1 MGESKTKTAIAFGRV
16 LAGAAMALALVSAI
30 VFFANGKNRGALA
43 YGVVDLICC
52 LAISSYA
59 LYLAIKGG
67 GSPKAI
73 AGISITYHI
82 FLLIICFLAL
92 LLALSLGVLP
102 ISTSGSSSASLS
114 SSAAGS
120 SAGASDMGAG
130 KIGSYFVAF
139 ESFGLTYA
147 VFGVV
152 KIVFAFLYMK
162 DHRRYR
168 TAYPIIAGAASL
180 VLLAAVFSLA
190 MEFACLSE
198 AGRVIGGIVP
208 AIGTTGGAFLCLSLA
223 QDTALWTGPEMN
235 VSLES
240 GVTGKRR

>member
-82 FLLIICFLAL
+82 FLLVIGFLAL
-92 LLALSLGVLP
+92 LVALSLGALP
-102 ISTSGSSSASLS
+102 LSMSGSNSASVS
-114 SSAAGS
+114 SIAAGS
-120 SAGASDMGAG
+120 SAGASDMSGG
-130 KIGSYFVAF
+130 NIGSYFVAF
-139 ESFGLTYA
+139 ESFGLIYA

-162 DHRRYR
+162 DHRRYQVV
-168 TAYPIIAGAASL
+168 YPVMGAIADL
-180 VLLAAVFSLA
+180 ILLAAVFSLT

-198 AGRVIGGIVP
+198 VGRLISGLIATTGI
-208 AIGTTGGAFLCLSLA
+208 TGGAFLCLSLA
-223 QDTALWTGPEMN
+223 QDIALWTGPEMN

-240 GVTGKRR
+240 GVTDKRR